1 MAYFSMD
8 QEAAATFVDHH
19 GTPFERA
26 RLAVL
31 RSGHS
36 PEDVPPELLALQNDD
51 GGFPYALQP
60 GAASTLYHTAT
71 VLQWLYHLHL
81 ETAAA
86 TGGAIAFL
94 QSCQSPRGIWR
105 ERREVQ

>member
-1 MAYFSMD
+1 MRTDHMD
-8 QEAAATFVDHH
+8 QEAAATFVEQH
-19 GTPFERA
+19 GTPLEQV

-36 PEDVPPELLALQNDD
+36 PQEVPPDLLALQNDD

-60 GAASTLYHTAT
+60 GAMSTLYHTAT
-71 VLQWLYHLHL
+71 VLQWLYYLHL

-86 TGGAIAFL
+86 TGGAMA
-94 QSCQSPRGIWR
+94 
-105 ERREVQ
+105 